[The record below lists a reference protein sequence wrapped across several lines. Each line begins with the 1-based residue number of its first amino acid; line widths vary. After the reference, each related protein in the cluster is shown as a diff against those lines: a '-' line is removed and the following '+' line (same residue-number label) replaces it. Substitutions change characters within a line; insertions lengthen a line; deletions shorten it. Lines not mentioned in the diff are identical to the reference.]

1 MKMTKKL
8 MDKEYWEGKYQNNQ
22 AKWNIGTIST
32 PLKDYIDQLTDKN
45 IRILIPGLG
54 HGHELMYLQEQGFTN
69 ITGLDFTIVA
79 ALEAY
84 GLMNDFPYGSVVL
97 EDFFEHEGE
106 YDLIIEQTFFCALPR
121 EMRQQ
126 YVDKM
131 SELLV
136 ENGKLVGLLF
146 DCEFEQNEPPFGGSK
161 EEYLPLLRSK
171 LTIDV
176 LETAHNSIQP
186 RAGRELFFITTKQND

>member
-1 MKMTKKL
+1 MMKKSMN
-8 MDKEYWEGKYQNNQ
+8 KEYWENKYHSNE
-22 AKWNIGTIST
+22 AKWNVGTIST
-32 PLKDYIDQLTDKN
+32 PLKEYIDQLENKQL
-45 IRILIPGLG
+45 RILVPGLG
-54 HGHELMYLQEQGFTN
+54 HGHELMYLHEQGFTN

-84 GLMNDFPYGSVVL
+84 GLMNDFPYGNVVL
-97 EDFFEHEGE
+97 GDFFEHTGE
-106 YDLIIEQTFFCALPR
+106 YDLILEQTFFCALPR
-121 EMRQQ
+121 EMRQK

-131 SELLV
+131 HELLS

-146 DCEFEQNEPPFGGSK
+146 DCEFEQSEPPFGGSK

-176 LETAHNSIQP
+176 IETAHNSILP